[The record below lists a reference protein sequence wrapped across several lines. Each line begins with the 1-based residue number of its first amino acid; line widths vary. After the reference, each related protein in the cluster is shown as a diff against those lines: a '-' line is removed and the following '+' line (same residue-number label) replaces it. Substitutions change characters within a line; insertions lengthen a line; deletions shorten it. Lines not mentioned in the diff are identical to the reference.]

1 MSMWWL
7 IYPVLGACAG
17 LLAGL
22 LGVGGG
28 LVIVAAL
35 AWLLPLQGVPA
46 EQVMQVALATSLGSI
61 IFTGLSSARSHQ
73 RRGSVL
79 WPSVWRL
86 VPGLLIGAAIGS
98 HFATTLSSETLRYVV
113 AGFCLLAGS
122 QLAFGT
128 PRPALASDAPPTSF
142 WLLGAG
148 GGIGALSAVVGIGGG
163 SLTVPLLVWL
173 GVAPVRAVGTSS
185 ACGVAIA
192 LSSAISYALYTPPAP
207 NLPGSV
213 GYVYL
218 PAAIG
223 IAAASVFVAPYGA
236 QLAHR
241 LSGPAL
247 KRVFAGFLFLVGLS
261 LLLR

>member
-1 MSMWWL
+1 MWWL

-86 VPGLLIGAAIGS
+86 VPGLLIGAALGS

-128 PRPALASDAPPTSF
+128 PRPALASFIAGRAGVADADFPVDLLPPETGLILADPYDAEVVRMAPETPLSGARRKVVLRTF
-142 WLLGAG
+142 ARAAAGRLQLMRDPGAG
-148 GGIGALSAVVGIGGG
+148 V
-163 SLTVPLLVWL
+163 
-173 GVAPVRAVGTSS
+173 
-185 ACGVAIA
+185 
-192 LSSAISYALYTPPAP
+192 
-207 NLPGSV
+207 
-213 GYVYL
+213 
-218 PAAIG
+218 
-223 IAAASVFVAPYGA
+223 
-236 QLAHR
+236 
-241 LSGPAL
+241 
-247 KRVFAGFLFLVGLS
+247 
-261 LLLR
+261 